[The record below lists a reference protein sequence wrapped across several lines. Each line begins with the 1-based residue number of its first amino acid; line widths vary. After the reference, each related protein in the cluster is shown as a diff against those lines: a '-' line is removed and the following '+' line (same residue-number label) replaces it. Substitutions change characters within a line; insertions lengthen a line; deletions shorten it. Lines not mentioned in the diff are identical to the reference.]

1 VLRYVLRR
9 VLQAIPVFFGTTFI
23 IYALVFLMPGDP
35 ILALFGDRTPN
46 PQQLEAIRAQYNLD
60 EPFIVQYFLYMEG
73 VLTGDLG
80 TTFSGRSVN
89 EVFAQAFPVT
99 LKLVSI
105 AVAFE
110 FIFAVVIGLI
120 AGLRKG
126 KFFDNS
132 SLVVALIFNS
142 VPVFVAMFVA
152 QYFVAIKWGLAPATV
167 GSNTTFAAM
176 WLPGLVIALTLFV
189 TGMRL
194 MRGSVIESRDQD
206 YVKTAYAK
214 GLTSRKV
221 VPTHIMRNS
230 LIPVITNSAAGF
242 GFLLAGTTV
251 TEGIFN
257 IPGVGLVLFK
267 AILQGEG
274 PTIVSFVTILT
285 IIYVVVNILVD
296 LLYAVL
302 DPRIRYA

>member
-1 VLRYVLRR
+1 MLRYVLRR

-60 EPFIVQYFLYMEG
+60 EPFIVQYLLYMKG

-99 LKLVSI
+99 LKLVAI

-142 VPVFVAMFVA
+142 IPVFVAMFVA

-167 GSNTTFAAM
+167 GANVSFGSL
-176 WLPGLVIALTLFV
+176 WLPALVIALTLFV

>member
-1 VLRYVLRR
+1 MLRYVLRR
-9 VLQAIPVFFGTTFI
+9 LAQAIPVFFGTTLI

-46 PQQLEAIRAQYNLD
+46 PQQLANIRAQYHLD
-60 EPFIVQYFLYMEG
+60 DPFIMQYLHYMKG
-73 VLTGDLG
+73 VVTGDLG
-80 TTFSGRSVN
+80 TTFSGRAVN
-89 EVFAQAFPVT
+89 DVFASAFPVT
-99 LKLVSI
+99 LKLVGMAI
-105 AVAFE
+105 IFE
-110 FIFAVVIGLI
+110 FILAVIVGLV

-126 KFFDNS
+126 KFFDHS
-132 SLVVALIFNS
+132 SLVVALVFNS
-142 VPVFVAMFVA
+142 IPAFVAMFVA
-152 QYFVAIKWGLAPATV
+152 QYFVAIKWGIAPATV
-167 GSNTTFAAM
+167 GGNTTIGAM
-176 WLPGLVIALTLFV
+176 WLPALVIALTVFV

-194 MRGSVIESRDQD
+194 MRGSVVESRDQD

-214 GLTSRKV
+214 GLTTRQV
-221 VPTHIMRNS
+221 VPTHILRNS

-242 GFLLAGTTV
+242 GYLLAGTTV

-285 IIYVVVNILVD
+285 LIYVVVNILVD

>member
-60 EPFIVQYFLYMEG
+60 EPFIVQYLLYMKG

-142 VPVFVAMFVA
+142 IPVFVAMFVA

>member
-1 VLRYVLRR
+1 VLRR

-60 EPFIVQYFLYMEG
+60 EPFIVQYLLYMKG

-99 LKLVSI
+99 LQLVAI

-110 FIFAVVIGLI
+110 FILAVSIGLL

-142 VPVFVAMFVA
+142 IPVFVAMFVA

-167 GSNTTFAAM
+167 GSNVSFGSL
-176 WLPGLVIALTLFV
+176 WLPALVIALTLFV

-230 LIPVITNSAAGF
+230 LIPVITNSAASF

-285 IIYVVVNILVD
+285 IIYVIVNILVD